1 MPIIN
6 FPEFEQYKAQ
16 GYKGTFVGGCVERG
30 EGSSFRKQA
39 HAHCYK
45 IGSHFGWIC
54 VRSAKRLYN
63 KAGQASLLMWHEMA
77 HITTQSGHDKKF
89 YMWLRDH
96 SVIRK
101 DEERT
106 SQWAYLCR
114 TYKDPE
120 AAYRRSKGLTNRRCK
135 VAKKQANYGTAVAEA
150 PAVDPIARLTGDT
163 VKRMGPAKDGGSWYK
178 NYHTG
183 ALYRI
188 EKKGDALVLAEKR
201 ESTVP
206 AHIAKKNKVVGTGR
220 TAKKDGTSR
229 AALMQAVKDKGIS
242 YYRVMNREELSEA
255 IKSDT
260 SAKRI
265 KEIQDGAVKRWKDGW
280 GTKGK
285 GGKEQE

>member
-1 MPIIN
+1 MPIVH
-6 FPEFEQYKAQ
+6 FPEFEQYKAE
-16 GYKGTFVGGCVERG
+16 GYKGTFVGGCIERG
-30 EGSSFRKQA
+30 EGSSFRRKA
-39 HAHCYK
+39 HAHCFGK
-45 IGSHFGWIC
+45 DKHMGWIC
-54 VRSAKRLYN
+54 VRSPKRLYN

-77 HITTQSGHDKKF
+77 HITTQSGHGKKF

-114 TYKDPE
+114 TYKDPVK
-120 AAYRRSKGLTNRRCK
+120 AYNKIKGGLAM
-135 VAKKQANYGTAVAEA
+135 AKKQPNYGVAVAEA
-150 PAVDPIARLTGDT
+150 PVEAPVVDPIARLTGDT

-178 NYHTG
+178 NYRTG

-229 AALMQAVKDKGIS
+229 AALMQAVKAMKVK
-242 YYRVMNREELSEA
+242 YFRVMNRGELAE
-255 IKSDT
+255 IKDGA

-265 KEIQDGAVKRWKDGW
+265 EEIQKQSKARWTAGW
-280 GTKGK
+280 GKNAQTQKGA
-285 GGKEQE
+285 E